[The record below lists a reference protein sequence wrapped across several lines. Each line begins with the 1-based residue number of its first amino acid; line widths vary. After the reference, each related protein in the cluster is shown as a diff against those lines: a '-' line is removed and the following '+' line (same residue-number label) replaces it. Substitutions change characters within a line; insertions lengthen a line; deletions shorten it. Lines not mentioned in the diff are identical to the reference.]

1 MRLECGNRALWTGS
15 FFFCSSLSRS
25 LHSIGYWRSI
35 SLGND
40 RYYANDLHP
49 FLWWYEYCRRR
60 VPTLLYSC
68 IKGTH
73 CSRECCVPWENER
86 NSTRCPG
93 SSVVVADGVGFWP
106 WNRPRS
112 GILLGSAWRSWGKN
126 GKMKWYVVNQHSN
139 TLLSWRLCCRND
151 DYRWTWLLRW
161 RKGIWSSNW
170 KYVAYPERLQRCT

>member
-1 MRLECGNRALWTGS
+1 MQRVS
-15 FFFCSSLSRS
+15 V
-25 LHSIGYWRSI
+25 IV
-35 SLGND
+35 
-40 RYYANDLHP
+40 LHP
-49 FLWWYEYCRRR
+49 LLDAARMRQSCTMNRKLLLLLLFVAIAAFYWILEVNITGER
-60 VPTLLYSC
+60 PILYSC

-73 CSRECCVPWENER
+73 RSRECCVPWENER

-161 RKGIWSSNW
+161 RKGVWSSNW
-170 KYVAYPERLQRCT
+170 KYVAYPESLQWCS